1 MAALFDAFFRAWAY
15 CLMPRVILMS
25 LLPLVLLMG
34 AAGVLAWLYWEVAVA
49 AIRSGLEESATWGTV
64 LGWLESLGASGLRAV
79 LAPLILVALAVPVLV
94 VACLLLVAQFMTPAL
109 VRLVAQRRFA
119 ELEPRGSGLAIW
131 ALARALGLSLMAVV
145 AIVASLPL
153 WVMPPLAVLVPP
165 LVWGWLS
172 MQVLSFDVLAEHA
185 QADERRALMREH
197 RWPLLAMGVASGLLG
212 SAPAA
217 VWAVSAL
224 TLVLAPL
231 VLVLSVWLYTAV
243 FTFTSLWFAHFLLQA
258 LHRHRRHQS
267 PAPGADAAW
276 PPAEPPARLPT

>member
-15 CLMPRVILMS
+15 CLMPRVIMMS

-34 AAGVLAWLYWEVAVA
+34 AGGVLAWLYWEVAVA
-49 AIRSGLEESATWGTV
+49 AIRAALEESATWGLV

-119 ELEPRGSGLAIW
+119 QLEPRGTGMAVW
-131 ALARALGLSLMAVV
+131 ALARAVGLSAMAVAV
-145 AIVASLPL
+145 IIASLPL
-153 WVMPPLAVLVPP
+153 WVVPPLAILVPP
-165 LVWGWLS
+165 VVWGWLS
-172 MQVLSFDVLAEHA
+172 MQVLSYDVLAEHA
-185 QADERRALMREH
+185 QAGERRALMREY
-197 RWPLLAMGVASGLLG
+197 RGPLLAMGVASGLLG

-217 VWAVSAL
+217 VWALSAL

-258 LHRHRRHQS
+258 LHRHRLQQG
-267 PAPGADAAW
+267 PVPTEDAASPPGQ
-276 PPAEPPARLPT
+276 PPAQLPT